1 MEEPATILSAVLHRR
16 SVGRLSE
23 PGPTLEQLEAI
34 IRAGASAPDHGRLK
48 PWRFVVFQGEA
59 RLKFGELLAE
69 LLKVRVESQGLT
81 ATESQLEKEKKKLLR
96 APVVVA
102 VCAALDHEHS
112 IPVIEQ
118 FAATAAACENMLI
131 AATALGIGSMWRTGD
146 PSYDNSVKTALNL
159 KESDMVAG
167 WLYFGSAEA
176 KAAPNGQT
184 NNHSQYVTYWH

>member
-1 MEEPATILSAVLHRR
+1 MDEPATILSTVLNRR
-16 SVGRLSE
+16 SAGRLSE
-23 PGPTLEQLEAI
+23 PGPTLEQLDAI

-48 PWRFVVFQGEA
+48 PWRFVIFQGEA

-69 LLKVRVESQGLT
+69 SLKVRIESQGLT
-81 ATESQLEKEKKKLLR
+81 ATESQLEKEKGKLLR

-102 VCAALDHEHS
+102 VCATLDHQNS

-131 AATALGIGSMWRTGD
+131 AATALGLGSMWRTGD
-146 PSYDNSVKTALNL
+146 LSYDNSVKTALDL
-159 KESDMVAG
+159 KESDMVTG

-176 KAAPNGQT
+176 KTAADSQS
-184 NNHSQYVTYWH
+184 HEHRQYVKYWH